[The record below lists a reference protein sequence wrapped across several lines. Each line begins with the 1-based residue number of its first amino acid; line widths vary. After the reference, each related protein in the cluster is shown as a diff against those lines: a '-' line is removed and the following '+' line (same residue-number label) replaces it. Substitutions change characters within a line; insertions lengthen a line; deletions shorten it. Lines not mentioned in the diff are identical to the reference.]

1 MLSASGIYMLDF
13 ESEVFVWIGKLVPKN
28 KQTYALKIA
37 IDAIQAVNSK
47 GQSRLEKITISI
59 VHYGFEPD
67 IFKSA
72 FRQGWSRLDQPG
84 IDDKR

>member
-1 MLSASGIYMLDF
+1 M
-13 ESEVFVWIGKLVPKN
+13 
-28 KQTYALKIA
+28 
-37 IDAIQAVNSK
+37 NSK

-72 FRQGWSRLDQPG
+72 FRQGWSRFDQPG
-84 IDDKR
+84 IDDKRQIKDKIVEQDSNSQGSDREEGKTTSEGLAL